1 VLFRSV
7 IIGGLYWKRGT
18 TRAAWVTAIIGSSFT
33 LSSFIL
39 QRMNDDFEK
48 TGRAFFHWFGRLE
61 NSELPNFV
69 ATHMPDGK
77 EILGLT
83 MLICVSTYVVIS
95 WLEGKTFDLDVLLNR
110 KAHTGE
116 SKAIPVQQRVSRW
129 GRWLS
134 FTPEHTSL
142 DRWTAIL
149 TVAMVGG
156 WFLIFVIGTTWA
168 LVHLANGGSQAQMTE
183 TWLRFWHWR
192 IWLMLGTA
200 AIATVVLAVGG
211 VGDLRYLIRQLGTS
225 ERDDEDDGSVG

>member
-1 VLFRSV
+1 
-7 IIGGLYWKRGT
+7 
-18 TRAAWVTAIIGSSFT
+18 
-33 LSSFIL
+33 
-39 QRMNDDFEK
+39 
-48 TGRAFFHWFGRLE
+48 
-61 NSELPNFV
+61 
-69 ATHMPDGK
+69 
-77 EILGLT
+77 
-83 MLICVSTYVVIS
+83 VIS